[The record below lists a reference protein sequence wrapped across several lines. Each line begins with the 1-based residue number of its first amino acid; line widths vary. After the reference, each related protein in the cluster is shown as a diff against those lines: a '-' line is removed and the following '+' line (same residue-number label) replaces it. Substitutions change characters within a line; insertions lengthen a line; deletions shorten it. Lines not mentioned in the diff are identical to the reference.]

1 MTEAV
6 AIDLPLEPESARRA
20 REHLEPFRKALDE
33 TAFFDLRLLVSELVV
48 EVLHDGERTHE
59 QEIELRVELRDG
71 RVHAEVAEGGDAF
84 RLPSGH
90 PEPGETGWGLYLVG
104 RLASRW
110 GIRREPQRSGV
121 WLELP
126 LAGRAT

>member
-33 TAFFDLRLLVSELVV
+33 ATFFDLRLLVSELVV
-48 EVLHDGERTHE
+48 EALLDEESTHDRWV
-59 QEIELRVELRDG
+59 ELRVELRDG
-71 RVHAEVAEGGDAF
+71 RVHAEVADGGDAF
-84 RLPSGH
+84 RIPPGH
-90 PEPGETGWGLYLVG
+90 PQPGEAGWGLHLVG
-104 RLASRW
+104 RLTNRW
-110 GIRREPQRSGV
+110 GIRRGPRRSGV

-126 LAGRAT
+126 AAGRAT